1 MTEKN
6 KAMTFGEWWNGFDL
20 PSEIT
25 TAKTLTT
32 EAEIIWNAARLNTIP
47 ADRAIEVPD
56 VGEWPIRANSVILS
70 YSPFSTEQQNRK
82 GLWGLIKHIPRPVP
96 AFVPRIN
103 DMVFFI
109 DHKGHVDIGRI
120 VTDGSDGSDGS
131 NPSIRRSRNVDYYTQ
146 VKNIKPFDPS
156 KIGLPWEAI

>member
-6 KAMTFGEWWNGFDL
+6 KAMAWEMVWKDLHSLDSPIQWSEREIKRAFDM
-20 PSEIT
+20 
-25 TAKTLTT
+25 
-32 EAEIIWNAARLNTIP
+32 ARIGYIP

-56 VGEWPIRANSVILS
+56 DWPEWAECAVLVWCKDFDYRGPTR
-70 YSPFSTEQQNRK
+70 TEFAGVRV
-82 GLWGLIKHIPRPVP
+82 PRPVP

-120 VTDGSDGSDGS
+120 VTNGSDGS

-146 VKNIKPFDPS
+146 VENVKKFDPS
-156 KIGLPWEAI
+156 KIGLPWSEI